1 MVIKR
6 DQGGAKKYLLSVIN
20 VDRETDGGG
29 VMGQE
34 RKSIVSLF
42 LSTRREEKERE
53 RVCKSER
60 VCERKSV

>member
-20 VDRETDGGG
+20 LDRETDGGG
-29 VMGQE
+29 VLGQE

-42 LSTRREEKERE
+42 LSTRREEKERVE
-53 RVCKSER
+53 
-60 VCERKSV
+60 SV